1 MCVREYDFQVPYGVV
16 EVSGQQVTSLK
27 EKPIQKFFVNAGIYT
42 IDKNLITNYRTST
55 AIDMPDLINDQ
66 LEQSNLVNV
75 FPIHEYWLDV
85 GLMEQYKQAQIDVS
99 RLPGDQ

>member
-1 MCVREYDFQVPYGVV
+1 
-16 EVSGQQVTSLK
+16 
-27 EKPIQKFFVNAGIYT
+27 
-42 IDKNLITNYRTST
+42 
-55 AIDMPDLINDQ
+55 MPDLINDQ

-99 RLPGDQ
+99 RVPGDQ